1 MSDERLNTAI
11 DEVARQMTD
20 AAPGAAAD
28 LRHRVVARIAA
39 GDTPRERWRTAFVW
53 SPLAVATALAV
64 VFFVARS
71 FQSEDVRR
79 PGSSDTAAIMSLPS
93 PPVGAAAPPEQSS
106 TQRPTPEAT
115 GPAARRNAEHRPG
128 SFEPAAAGTM
138 LHEPAPPIEP
148 LDVAPLTVDALTPDP
163 IPVERLETIAPILV
177 APLDITDMPRR
188 NP

>member
-20 AAPGAAAD
+20 PEPGAAAD
-28 LRHRVVARIAA
+28 LRRQVVARIEA
-39 GDTPRERWRTAFVW
+39 GGVPRERWRAAFVW

-71 FQSEDVRR
+71 FQPSDVQR
-79 PGSSDTAAIMSLPS
+79 PGLSGAPATSLPS
-93 PPVGAAAPPEQSS
+93 SPIAAAAQPEKTS
-106 TQRPTPEAT
+106 TQRPAPEAT
-115 GPAARRNAEHRPG
+115 VSAARRNADHPAG
-128 SFEPAAAGTM
+128 SFEPAVAGTM

-148 LDVAPLTVDALTPDP
+148 LDVALLTMDALRPDP
-163 IPVERLETIAPILV
+163 IPVEQLETIAPILV
-177 APLDITDMPRR
+177 APLDITDMTRR

>member
-28 LRHRVVARIAA
+28 LRQRVIARIAA
-39 GDTPRERWRTAFVW
+39 GDAPREPWRAAFVW
-53 SPLAVATALAV
+53 SPLAVATTLAI

-71 FQSEDVRR
+71 FESGDVRR
-79 PGSSDTAAIMSLPS
+79 PGSSGTPATSLPS
-93 PPVGAAAPPEQSS
+93 SPIAAAAQPGQTTTQS
-106 TQRPTPEAT
+106 PTPEAT
-115 GPAARRNAEHRPG
+115 VPATRRNAGNHAG
-128 SFEPAAAGTM
+128 SLEPATAGTM
-138 LHEPAPPIEP
+138 LNERAPQIEP

-177 APLDITDMPRR
+177 APLDTIDTQRR
-188 NP
+188 YE

>member
-20 AAPGAAAD
+20 AGPGAAAD
-28 LRHRVVARIAA
+28 LRRRVVARIEA
-39 GDTPRERWRTAFVW
+39 GGVPRQRWRAAFVW

-64 VFFVARS
+64 AFFVARS
-71 FQSEDVRR
+71 FQPGDLRR
-79 PGSSDTAAIMSLPS
+79 PGPSGTPVTSLPS
-93 PPVGAAAPPEQSS
+93 SPTAAAAQPEKTS

-115 GPAARRNAEHRPG
+115 VSAARRNAEHSAG

-138 LHEPAPPIEP
+138 PHEPAPAIEP
-148 LDVAPLTVDALTPDP
+148 LDVAPLTVDALRPDP
-163 IPVERLETIAPILV
+163 IPVEQLETIAPILV
-177 APLDITDMPRR
+177 APLDITDMTRR